1 MTELIKLTQEQHEFI
16 QTFNIGV
23 QTDLD
28 LIDKQKAIH
37 YISRWGF
44 GFALR
49 DGKEV
54 EYSFV
59 QPINEVRLAPFD
71 QDERLKII
79 DAIINGY
86 EVIEPRYHLFSR
98 PYNEVT
104 DAIEKVYFLGEPYRL
119 RSTTGDEELKQD
131 WGKTYSLDE
140 AEKIQADFDKL
151 GVFLELEEVK

>member
-28 LIDKQKAIH
+28 SIDKQKAV
-37 YISRWGF
+37 YNISRWGF
-44 GFALR
+44 GFPLT
-49 DGKEV
+49 DGNEQ
-54 EYSFV
+54 EYSFLY
-59 QPINEVRLAPFD
+59 PSGGEVKKAPFK
-71 QDERLKII
+71 QNERFKII

-86 EVIEPRYHLFSR
+86 EVIEPRYHLFAQ

-131 WGKTYSLDE
+131 WGKTYSLNE
-140 AEKIQADFDKL
+140 ACKIKDDFEKL
-151 GVFLELEEVK
+151 GVNLELEEV